1 MKQPLFLNS
10 LAALLADWITELRPS
25 RMALVEPHRHQ
36 SRTSSRSLRSVLATT
51 FISGM
56 FECVIHGHSRPSAPA
71 ALLGPDAGHLP
82 LGAEHH
88 RPPEEL
94 RQHPGLRVHA
104 RLRSSRPPVDGTI
117 PPQGRRSGGAIC
129 AAHQKFQRAQKA
141 GVLENVIYSYARS
154 LGYEVSVGCIGMLE
168 CDFIMHLSEMGC
180 ACMQVAMAIMGDRA
194 TEAPEHCLL
203 ERIRDSWP
211 KFVITRNATIQHRN
225 GIAYENVT
233 GPIVG
238 GRSGWCR
245 RAFKREQTTWK
256 LLISTPVHSA

>member
-1 MKQPLFLNS
+1 MHGSDCRVSQPMESN
-10 LAALLADWITELRPS
+10 
-25 RMALVEPHRHQ
+25 
-36 SRTSSRSLRSVLATT
+36 
-51 FISGM
+51 
-56 FECVIHGHSRPSAPA
+56 
-71 ALLGPDAGHLP
+71 
-82 LGAEHH
+82 
-88 RPPEEL
+88 
-94 RQHPGLRVHA
+94 
-104 RLRSSRPPVDGTI
+104 RLR
-117 PPQGRRSGGAIC
+117 GRWSGGATC
-129 AAHQKFQRAQKA
+129 ATHQKFQRAQKA

-233 GPIVG
+233 GRSWADVRDGAGERLSGNRPLGSCSYPLLSIQPEG
-238 GRSGWCR
+238 LGR
-245 RAFKREQTTWK
+245 
-256 LLISTPVHSA
+256 